1 MFVFRILT
9 AVGEVVRM
17 THVGSGVDMNGRFK
31 VDIQVQGY
39 VPMLPNRA
47 SIDLMPF
54 YEDYIQTGAGV

>member
-1 MFVFRILT
+1 
-9 AVGEVVRM
+9 M

-54 YEDYIQTGAGV
+54 YEDYIQTGAGT